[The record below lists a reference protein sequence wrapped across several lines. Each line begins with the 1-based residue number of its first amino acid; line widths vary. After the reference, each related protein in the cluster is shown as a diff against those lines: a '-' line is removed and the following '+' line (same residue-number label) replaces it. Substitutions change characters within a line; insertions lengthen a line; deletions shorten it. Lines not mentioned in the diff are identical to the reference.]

1 MRVGDGT
8 LGVPELA
15 PFDAIAVAAAAP
27 AFPQT
32 LYEQLRP
39 RGRLVVPV
47 GGPRAQRLELI
58 VRSPEGPAVVHSV
71 PCRFVPLV
79 GEEGFRR
86 PDWPLRYARP
96 PMAFSPATA
105 RTRAGQALRR
115 PHNWVQLAKFSAV
128 GLSGYVINLVV
139 YTALLKGAGFHYA
152 AAATCSF
159 LVAVTN
165 NYTWN
170 RLWTFHA
177 ERGHVGWQG
186 LRFLVVALVAY
197 IANLAL
203 LTGFIALGLD
213 KVLAQA
219 IAVVLVVPLNFL
231 GNKLWSFRR

>member
-1 MRVGDGT
+1 M
-8 LGVPELA
+8 
-15 PFDAIAVAAAAP
+15 
-27 AFPQT
+27 
-32 LYEQLRP
+32 
-39 RGRLVVPV
+39 
-47 GGPRAQRLELI
+47 
-58 VRSPEGPAVVHSV
+58 
-71 PCRFVPLV
+71 
-79 GEEGFRR
+79 
-86 PDWPLRYARP
+86 
-96 PMAFSPATA
+96 
-105 RTRAGQALRR
+105 
-115 PHNWVQLAKFSAV
+115 QLAKFSVV
-128 GLSGYVINLVV
+128 GLSGYVINLAV

-177 ERGHVGWQG
+177 QRGHVGWQG
-186 LRFLVVALVAY
+186 LRFLVVALIAY